1 MVKKNLSKKYCPP
14 NTFCFDSDNLFY
26 ILLFMFLAI
35 AIFLYKN
42 KDFLLNEFIQKP
54 KIIEKNNEN
63 INKEIIINVTND
75 NDKNDLLEEP
85 GRKYFPQ
92 KSIPINVRTRGEPNN
107 YSQIGFITSQTNPNE
122 IKPLFGRQTYRGSS
136 LWNYYTALDSH
147 LSTKIP
153 VQKNRN
159 CIDTHGCSEI
169 NSGDT
174 INISGSSENYTV
186 ELYPYNELKYI
197 PYL

>member
-1 MVKKNLSKKYCPP
+1 MIKKVRDINFIFPLKYDIRV
-14 NTFCFDSDNLFY
+14 N
-26 ILLFMFLAI
+26 
-35 AIFLYKN
+35 
-42 KDFLLNEFIQKP
+42 
-54 KIIEKNNEN
+54 
-63 INKEIIINVTND
+63 
-75 NDKNDLLEEP
+75 
-85 GRKYFPQ
+85 
-92 KSIPINVRTRGEPNN
+92 
-107 YSQIGFITSQTNPNE
+107 
-122 IKPLFGRQTYRGSS
+122 SS